1 MVMVAAIMPE
11 RRLHGA
17 FPVIQPSTGAYLGP
31 AHSRAWMMEDDKP
44 ERTDQYEPNQQRAV
58 DTEAAQYMPDIAKR
72 RRFADN
78 QPM

>member
-1 MVMVAAIMPE
+1 MGIMVMVAAIMPE

-44 ERTDQYEPNQQRAV
+44 ERTWLHSVRRAGHTREQRH
-58 DTEAAQYMPDIAKR
+58 
-72 RRFADN
+72 
-78 QPM
+78 